1 MAVTKEQLA
10 TMAQMSNDALEGT
23 SVHEL
28 ALEAQDVI
36 DDTDVKEGQFA
47 HTPTTNDPYA
57 MIIEEASSAG
67 KSVVYD
73 IRNGDASIVN
83 NNMLA
88 TQLAK
93 TDLDTGKRIFTTRRS
108 DAPEIISGKYLCLLH
123 EEHPDREFH
132 KRLGLGTCN
141 KSNLRTLLDVR
152 THAQNRHQQ
161 EWNAIY
167 ENRDQEREDQ
177 ERRIRELTLSKLVV
191 PAAADAAAQVQRDIG
206 AAQVPVAEVP
216 ETSFS
221 AYSGTCPDCEWTN
234 DATKATSR
242 KTAYYKHKSKVHT
255 A

>member
-47 HTPTTNDPYA
+47 HTPTANDPYA

-73 IRNGDASIVN
+73 IRNGEASIVN

-108 DAPEIISGKYLCLLH
+108 DAPEIVSGEYLCLLH

-132 KRLGLGTCN
+132 KRLGLGTCD

-152 THAQNRHQQ
+152 THAQHRHQQ
-161 EWNAIY
+161 EWSAIY
-167 ENRDQEREDQ
+167 ENRDQEREEQ
-177 ERRIRELTLSKLVV
+177 ERRIRELTLSQLVV
-191 PAAADAAAQVQRDIG
+191 PAAADAAAQVP
-206 AAQVPVAEVP
+206 AAVNEVP

-221 AYSGTCPDCEWTN
+221 AYSGTCPDCDWTN

-242 KTAYYKHKSKVHT
+242 KTAYYRHKSKVHT

>member
-47 HTPTTNDPYA
+47 HTPTANDPYA

-73 IRNGDASIVN
+73 IRNGEASIVN

-93 TDLDTGKRIFTTRRS
+93 TDPDTGKRVFTTRRS
-108 DAPEIISGKYLCLLH
+108 DAPEVVSGEYLCLLH

-132 KRLGLGTCN
+132 KRLGLGTCD

-152 THAQNRHQQ
+152 THAQHRHQQ
-161 EWNAIY
+161 EWSAIY

-177 ERRIRELTLSKLVV
+177 ERRIRELTLSQLVV
-191 PAAADAAAQVQRDIG
+191 PAAADAAAQV
-206 AAQVPVAEVP
+206 PVAVNEVP

-242 KTAYYKHKSKVHT
+242 KTAYYKHKAKVHT

>member
-10 TMAQMSNDALEGT
+10 TMADMSNEALEGT

-47 HTPTTNDPYA
+47 HTPTANDPYA

-73 IRNGDASIVN
+73 IRNGEASIVN

-93 TDLDTGKRIFTTRRS
+93 TDPDTGKRVFTTRRS
-108 DAPEIISGKYLCLLH
+108 DAPEVVSGEYLCLLH

-132 KRLGLGTCN
+132 KGLGLGTCN

-161 EWNAIY
+161 EWSAIY
-167 ENRDQEREDQ
+167 ENRDQEREEQ
-177 ERRIRELTLSKLVV
+177 ERRIRELTLSQLVV
-191 PAAADAAAQVQRDIG
+191 PAAADAAAQVP
-206 AAQVPVAEVP
+206 AAVNEVP

-242 KTAYYKHKSKVHT
+242 KTAYYRHKSKVHT

>member
-47 HTPTTNDPYA
+47 HTPTANDPYA

-73 IRNGDASIVN
+73 IRNGEASIVN

-93 TDLDTGKRIFTTRRS
+93 TDPDTGKRVFTTRRS
-108 DAPEIISGKYLCLLH
+108 DAPEVVSGKYLCLLH

-132 KRLGLGTCN
+132 KGLGLGTCN

-177 ERRIRELTLSKLVV
+177 ERRIRELTLSQLVV
-191 PAAADAAAQVQRDIG
+191 PAAADAAAQVQ
-206 AAQVPVAEVP
+206 AAEVAEVP

>member
-93 TDLDTGKRIFTTRRS
+93 TDPDTGKRIFTTRRS
-108 DAPEIISGKYLCLLH
+108 DAPEIVSGKYLCLLH

-167 ENRDQEREDQ
+167 ENRDQEREEQ
-177 ERRIRELTLSKLVV
+177 ERRIRELTLSQLVV
-191 PAAADAAAQVQRDIG
+191 PAAADAAAQVQ
-206 AAQVPVAEVP
+206 AAEVAEVP

>member
-47 HTPTTNDPYA
+47 HTPTANDPYA

-73 IRNGDASIVN
+73 IRNGEASIVN

-93 TDLDTGKRIFTTRRS
+93 TDPDTGKRVFTTRRS
-108 DAPEIISGKYLCLLH
+108 DAPEVVSGEYLCLLH

-132 KRLGLGTCN
+132 KRLGLGTCD

-161 EWNAIY
+161 EWSAIY
-167 ENRDQEREDQ
+167 ENRDQEREEQ
-177 ERRIRELTLSKLVV
+177 ERRIRELTLSQLVV
-191 PAAADAAAQVQRDIG
+191 PAAADAAAQVP
-206 AAQVPVAEVP
+206 AAVNEVS